1 MYDISYNGW
10 TLYVSSYFLWYSTS
24 RTVIIALQL
33 KLMLKGF
40 IVAVLGTLLIQKWM
54 KFEDKTNKKQSTWN
68 VCYQAPRNGNNND

>member
-40 IVAVLGTLLIQKWM
+40 IVAVLGTLLIQK
-54 KFEDKTNKKQSTWN
+54 
-68 VCYQAPRNGNNND
+68 